1 MQDFDSKKISYKNSS
16 NRSKK
21 VKRNLKMFWKKKTNN
36 VKIHWLSVSEFFVVY
51 SMQMSK
57 VCRLK

>member
-21 VKRNLKMFWKKKTNN
+21 VKRNLKMFRKKKTNN
-36 VKIHWLSVSEFFVVY
+36 VKIH
-51 SMQMSK
+51 
-57 VCRLK
+57 